1 METVALH
8 LENEAI
14 RRLDTDERDSFGRSA
29 FNRYYYA
36 TFLKIQIALRKKRPA
51 WAKGGHSQL
60 PRALREDIV
69 KELKSNFERSKKI
82 GDSEMTRLCAEA
94 ISAARELAKI
104 LTEGYA
110 VRVTAD
116 YFPEVEVCFTPD
128 DSFRL
133 NAISVH
139 HAHSWPTKASGFVAA
154 LERAWRQIDAQ

>member
-14 RRLDTDERDSFGRSA
+14 RRASPDERDSFGRSA

-36 TFLKIQIALRKKRPA
+36 TFLKIQIALRSQRPC
-51 WAKGGHSQL
+51 WAKSGHSQL
-60 PRALREDIV
+60 PKTLQDEVI
-69 KELKSNFERSKKI
+69 KELKTNFQKSKKI
-82 GDSEMTRLCAEA
+82 GDAEMAKLCSEA
-94 ISAARELAKI
+94 ISAAKSLATI

-116 YFPEVEVCFTPD
+116 YFPDIAV
-128 DSFRL
+128 SFMPAGGFKL
-133 NAISVH
+133 NATPVS
-139 HAHSWPTKASGFVAA
+139 HAHSWPAKASGFVAA